1 MYYLILTAIITASS
15 PPILPAIMGSYV
27 SLERCL
33 DDLVAASKY
42 EDFKLARHPMLGKSA
57 VKQYSK
63 EGITVLFCAKDMRSI

>member
-1 MYYLILTAIITASS
+1 MYYMILTAIITASS

-42 EDFKLARHPMLGKSA
+42 EDFKLAKHPMLGRTAIKI
-57 VKQYSK
+57 YSE
-63 EGITVLFCAKDMRSI
+63 EGVAILFCAKDRRSI